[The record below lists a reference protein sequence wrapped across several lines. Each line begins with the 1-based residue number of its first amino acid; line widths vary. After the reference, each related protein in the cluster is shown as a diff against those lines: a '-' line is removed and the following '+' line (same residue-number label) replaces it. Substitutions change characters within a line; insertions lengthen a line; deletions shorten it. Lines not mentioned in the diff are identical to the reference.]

1 MSWSYNPD
9 LTSNLDLVRFEIQ
22 DTEATDPLFSNEEIN
37 AVLTQQGNLVSPTV
51 LIFVNKLVMKFAR
64 LVDTTVGRV
73 SEANNQR
80 YQAYKE
86 LRDRLSAEVLC
97 LPSFGGTEVAKNE
110 ALDADT
116 SLEQPQTS
124 IGDMDNIRNVS
135 TFGGGG
141 GQ

>member
-1 MSWSYNPD
+1 MTWTYDPSLS
-9 LTSNLDLVRFEIQ
+9 TSLAVVRFEIQ
-22 DTEATDPLFSNEEIN
+22 DTEITDQLFSDEEIN
-37 AVLTQQGNLVSPTV
+37 ATLTSNASGIPQTV
-51 LIFVNKLVMKFAR
+51 LVLVKKLMIRFAR

-80 YQAYKE
+80 YQAYKD
-86 LRDRLSAEVLC
+86 LAYRLEAQTLC
-97 LPSFGGTEVAKNE
+97 LPSFGGTEVVKNE

-116 SLEQPQTS
+116 SLEQPQTRV
-124 IGDMDNIRNVS
+124 GDTDNVRNVS